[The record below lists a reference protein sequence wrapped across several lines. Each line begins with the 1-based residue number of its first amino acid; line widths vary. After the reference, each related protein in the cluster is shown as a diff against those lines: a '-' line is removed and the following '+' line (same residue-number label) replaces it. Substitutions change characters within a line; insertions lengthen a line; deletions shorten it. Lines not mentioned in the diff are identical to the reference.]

1 MGSPGTDTRTRIIDA
16 AEELLGR
23 YGPAKTNVVD
33 VARALGMSHANVY
46 RHFASKAE
54 LQDAVVE
61 RWLERVSAPLEAIV
75 EAPGPAAE
83 RLVRWV
89 RTLAEIKRRKVLD
102 DPERFAAFH
111 AAVEQA
117 RGVVDGH
124 LATLRRQMAAI
135 IQSGQAS
142 GELRAGDP
150 EATAQAVLDA
160 TIRFHHPELVRAAAA
175 RNLDA
180 QLAALLAILIAGLE
194 TGTGAD
200 APGLDRAPRR
210 LQGAGG

>member
-33 VARALGMSHANVY
+33 VARALAMSHANVY

-61 RWLERVSAPLEAIV
+61 RWLERVSAPLEMIV
-75 EAPGPAAE
+75 EAPGPAAD
-83 RLVRWV
+83 RLERWV

-117 RGVVDGH
+117 RGVVDAH
-124 LATLRRQMAAI
+124 LATLHRQVAAI
-135 IQSGQAS
+135 IQSGRAT
-142 GELRAGDP
+142 GELPVAD
-150 EATAQAVLDA
+150 AKAAAQAVLDA
-160 TIRFHHPELVRAAAA
+160 TTSFHHPELVRAAAG
-175 RNLDA
+175 RDRDRE
-180 QLAALLAILIAGLE
+180 LAALLALLIAGL
-194 TGTGAD
+194 
-200 APGLDRAPRR
+200 RV
-210 LQGAGG
+210 GAGR